1 MKLLLFIKIV
11 AFVLL
16 TWISQFYNDSSTW
29 NTYFEEKYKLD
40 IILCGRYYRLL
51 AKCTKDKYS
60 SNVRLIQG
68 IPNNGIQEKYN
79 VHESEMGVT
88 GKKKISRRTSLQNE
102 KYYKNLVKNKCSIFE
117 TKKYSHLEKKIF
129 KELDYENYLKNNRT
143 ISDKLY
149 KKIICKKYGLRLAL
163 PLLIFVLLPI
173 SFILDYSCSNGF
185 INWLFYFLKMLIP
198 DWLKKFHEFLR
209 TSHLGWFFKKGK
221 SIVTS
226 SYVAQLGGNVKKVTE
241 SYVSSFFVYLIYVLP
256 FIILGVTLILWIV
269 YYHKKVKKFENIKFT
284 KK

>member
-29 NTYFEEKYKLD
+29 NTYFEEKYKHD
-40 IILCGRYYRLL
+40 TILCGRYYRLL
-51 AKCTKDKYS
+51 AKCTKDKYL
-60 SNVRLIQG
+60 SNVRLIQE

-88 GKKKISRRTSLQNE
+88 GKKKISRRTSLKNE
-102 KYYKNLVKNKCSIFE
+102 KYHKKLMKNKCCIFE

-163 PLLIFVLLPI
+163 PLLMFVLLPI
-173 SFILDYSCSNGF
+173 SFILDYFCSNGF

-209 TSHLGWFFKKGK
+209 TSHLGWFFKKGE

-226 SYVAQLGGNVKKVTE
+226 EAGKSGKTVKKITE